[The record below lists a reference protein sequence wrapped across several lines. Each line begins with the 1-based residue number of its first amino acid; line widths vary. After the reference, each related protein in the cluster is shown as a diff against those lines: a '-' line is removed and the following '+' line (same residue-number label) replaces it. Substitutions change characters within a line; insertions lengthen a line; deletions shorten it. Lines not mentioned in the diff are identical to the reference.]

1 MSKFTSAEALKIIKN
16 CITPSG
22 KAYISKK
29 LLNIGLQL
37 TSDKGEFTLKYD
49 SETLIVTKSEKMVNL
64 AIEVFV
70 SGYLNAKHH

>member
-1 MSKFTSAEALKIIKN
+1 MAKLEEIKSGL
-16 CITPSG
+16 TPST
-22 KAYISKK
+22 KVYMCQQ

-37 TSDKGEFTLKYD
+37 AMDKGEFTLKYG

-70 SGYLNAKHH
+70 SGYLSAKLP